1 MFEADIKLA
10 KRFMDAH
17 LQGAEL
23 VLVTGSRV
31 FGITESDFDLCVV
44 GDFSEEELH
53 LYTKFVTLEKKVFSG
68 VEFEVQVVSW
78 DEIQKAMENHLSWE
92 AWHFH
97 NAYVLHDPSGKFAE
111 IRNIAF
117 PECKEDMLR
126 LYEQAYENVKN
137 ARKAHMRGMYATE
150 ASHSS
155 EALQCSLS
163 VLFLLNRSFIP
174 PVKWRLYLSA
184 NLEKKV
190 PYEESYVLEQVE
202 GFLEGV
208 RKLLAQEVPVE
219 RVEG

>member
-1 MFEADIKLA
+1 MFETDINLA

-44 GDFSEEELH
+44 GDFSEEELRR
-53 LYTKFVTLEKKVFSG
+53 YTKFVTLEKKVFSG

-78 DEIQKAMENHLSWE
+78 DEIEKAMGNYLSWE

-97 NAYVLHDPSGKFAE
+97 NAYVLHDPSGRFEKLKGP
-111 IRNIAF
+111 F

-126 LYEQAYENVKN
+126 LYEHAYDSVKN

-155 EALQCSLS
+155 EALQYSLS
-163 VLFLLNRSFIP
+163 VLFLLNRSYIP

-184 NLEKKV
+184 NLEKTV
-190 PYEESYVLEQVE
+190 PYEESYMLEQVE
-202 GFLEGV
+202 SFLEGV